1 MGGRF
6 KREGTYI
13 YLWLI
18 HVDVWQKSTQYCKAI
33 ILHLKVNKLFKIIF
47 TQPWWE
53 SKYRRKRVDR
63 SCPRE
68 QLNFKVK
75 ERLKLQKLQGQPCEQ
90 SALQRRT
97 RNWEEGERETP
108 EIERPQSN
116 CLKEAMQRRFTTQG
130 LSGWCMR
137 SAADNE
143 VARIQTD
150 LKCK

>member
-6 KREGTYI
+6 KREGTHI

-47 TQPWWE
+47 TRPWWE

-75 ERLKLQKLQGQPCEQ
+75 ERLKLPKAAGPALWAVCTAEKNQKLGG
-90 SALQRRT
+90 RRKGDP
-97 RNWEEGERETP
+97 RDRETSK
-108 EIERPQSN
+108 Q
-116 CLKEAMQRRFTTQG
+116 
-130 LSGWCMR
+130 LSEGSHTAQIHNWRTFSVMHG
-137 SAADNE
+137 
-143 VARIQTD
+143 
-150 LKCK
+150 KCYRHWSCKNPNWSKM